1 MKYVQVSNLTQ
12 AAGFDPNAANELTR
26 AILAAMNGST

>member
-12 AAGFDPNAANELTR
+12 AAGFDAKAANELTT
-26 AILAAMNGST
+26 AIMMAMNNGG